1 MDERGH
7 RGVDDG
13 RPEVTPQ
20 CHHALDAGPDDG
32 GDDDSIGPGDRRSS
46 DDDDDDDGPSVNMK
60 CDTTGRGR
68 GGLRKV
74 KAGDSVAV
82 LGGRRQFWDSED
94 SRSNSIFVTL

>member
-32 GDDDSIGPGDRRSS
+32 GDDDSIGP
-46 DDDDDDDGPSVNMK
+46 
-60 CDTTGRGR
+60 
-68 GGLRKV
+68 
-74 KAGDSVAV
+74 AG
-82 LGGRRQFWDSED
+82 
-94 SRSNSIFVTL
+94 